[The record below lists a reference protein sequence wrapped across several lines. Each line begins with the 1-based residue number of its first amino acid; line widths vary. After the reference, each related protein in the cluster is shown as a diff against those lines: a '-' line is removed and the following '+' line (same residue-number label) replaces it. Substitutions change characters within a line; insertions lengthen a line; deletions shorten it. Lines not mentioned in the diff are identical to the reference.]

1 MTPYDEIRA
10 ERARQDERWGEQNH
24 PLGTGAGAF
33 RANADAA
40 RRECDAAAA
49 SGTVTWRHI
58 VLEELWEALA
68 EADEAAARRELVQ
81 LGAVVVAMIEC
92 IDRRSKETP

>member
-1 MTPYDEIRA
+1 MDVYDEIFL
-10 ERARQDERWGEQNH
+10 ERGRQDERWGEQNH

-68 EADEAAARRELVQ
+68 ETEPGAARGELVQ

-92 IDRRSKETP
+92 IDRRTKGAP

>member
-1 MTPYDEIRA
+1 MSVYDEIAA

-24 PLGTGAGAF
+24 PLGASPVFAP
-33 RANADAA
+33 NADAA

-68 EADEAAARRELVQ
+68 ETEPGAARGELVQ

-92 IDRRSKETP
+92 IDRRAP